1 MYMDDDINK
10 VCLLLEIVATKLI
23 AFVDM
28 SWEVTLPA
36 WATVYPEYCA
46 PITQ

>member
-1 MYMDDDINK
+1 MDDGINK

-36 WATVYPEYCA
+36 TATVYPESWA
-46 PITQ
+46 QITQ